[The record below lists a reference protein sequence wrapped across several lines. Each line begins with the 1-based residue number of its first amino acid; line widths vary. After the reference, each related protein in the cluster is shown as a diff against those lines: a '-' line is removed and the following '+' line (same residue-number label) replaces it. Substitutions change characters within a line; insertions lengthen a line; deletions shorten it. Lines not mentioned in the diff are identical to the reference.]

1 MPTLTY
7 VGNAGRYRLTN
18 SDVDVA
24 QGETV
29 TVDDETASHL
39 LEHGE
44 FEVVEADDEDGPAA
58 KRAVPILAADA
69 TVDEIEAAIADVE
82 SPDAIRY
89 VLEDERDGPARTTA
103 IETLESR
110 LAELED

>member
-1 MPTLTY
+1 MPTLKY
-7 VGNAGRYRLTN
+7 VGNADRYRVTN
-18 SDVDVA
+18 SDVDVP

-29 TVDDETASHL
+29 TVDEEMAGYL
-39 LEHGE
+39 LKNGE
-44 FEVVEADDEDGPAA
+44 FETVERGDEDAEV
-58 KRAVPILAADA
+58 KRAAPILAADA

-103 IETLESR
+103 IEALETR
-110 LAELED
+110 LSQLED